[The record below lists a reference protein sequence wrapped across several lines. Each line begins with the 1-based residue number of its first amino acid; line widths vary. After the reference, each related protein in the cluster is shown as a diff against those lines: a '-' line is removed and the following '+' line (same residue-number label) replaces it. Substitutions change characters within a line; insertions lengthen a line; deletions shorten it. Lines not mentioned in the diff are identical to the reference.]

1 MTSDSLALRGASML
15 CARPMRAALYYAPPA
30 DHPLTHRAA
39 HWLGRDAWSRADLAR
54 GACDG
59 FDPGTL
65 DALTAEPRRYGFH
78 ATLKP
83 PFRLAEGCSLDRL
96 RSSLASFGRGRPPVL
111 IPALRLER
119 IGAFFALTP
128 GGSDPADLK
137 VLAADAVRDFDT
149 FRASPTEADIARR
162 RPERLTPRQRENLA
176 AWGYPYVFDE
186 FRFHMTLTGPVPE
199 EQREAMD
206 ALLRAR
212 FADFI
217 GRPLMVDT
225 LCLFL
230 EPVSPGDFV
239 VDTAIPMAG
248 PRG

>member
-1 MTSDSLALRGASML
+1 
-15 CARPMRAALYYAPPA
+15 MRAALYYAPPA
-30 DHPLTHRAA
+30 NHPLTHRAA
-39 HWLGRDAWSRADLAR
+39 QWLGRDAWSGVALVRD
-54 GACDG
+54 ACDG

-83 PFRLAEGCSLDRL
+83 PFRLAEGCSLDGL
-96 RSSLASFGRGRPPVL
+96 RSSLASFGRDRRPVL
-111 IPALRLER
+111 IPDLTLER

-128 GGSDPADLK
+128 GGDPAELK
-137 VLAADAVRDFDT
+137 ALAADAVRDFER
-149 FRASPTEADIARR
+149 FRAPPTVEELARR
-162 RPERLTPRQRENLA
+162 RPERLTPRQRDYLTV
-176 AWGYPYVFDE
+176 WGYPYVFDE

-199 EQREAMD
+199 AQCEAMD
-206 ALLRAR
+206 AVLRVR

-225 LCLFL
+225 VCLFV

-239 VDTAIPMAG
+239 VDTAIPLSG
-248 PRG
+248 